1 MLSTIPRNS
10 GVMFS
15 QRLKPDL
22 YIDSDKKTL
31 TSSDSEKANVLADF
45 FSSVFTEEDDL
56 EMPELDINPDIPKL
70 DILNISAETIK
81 KKLDNL
87 TIDKS
92 PGPDNIHPRILRE
105 LSNILSEPLSII
117 YSNSYILT
125 VFVQMNGD
133 VLMLLHYSRKEITN
147 MLVITDQLV

>member
-1 MLSTIPRNS
+1 
-10 GVMFS
+10 MFS

-22 YIDSDKKTL
+22 YIDRDKKTL

-81 KKLDNL
+81 KKIDNL

-92 PGPDNIHPRILRE
+92 PGPDNIPQ
-105 LSNILSEPLSII
+105 
-117 YSNSYILT
+117 Y
-125 VFVQMNGD
+125 
-133 VLMLLHYSRKEITN
+133 
-147 MLVITDQLV
+147 

>member
-1 MLSTIPRNS
+1 MNIAENVKHNPKIFWSNVQSKTKTRIS
-10 GVMFS
+10 I
-15 QRLKPDL
+15 PDL

-56 EMPELDINPDIPKL
+56 VMPELDINPDIPKL

-87 TIDKS
+87 KIDKS
-92 PGPDNIHPRILRE
+92 PRPDNIHPRILRE

-117 YSNSYILT
+117 CSNS
-125 VFVQMNGD
+125 F
-133 VLMLLHYSRKEITN
+133 
-147 MLVITDQLV
+147 TDSVCPDE